1 MKKIFGLNI
10 KVTSENSRLWAGF
23 IRFAVLKEGVNFN
36 IGHNNKKD
44 KKEDDRSGKVE

>member
-23 IRFAVLKEGVNFN
+23 IGFAVCLYVF
-36 IGHNNKKD
+36 I
-44 KKEDDRSGKVE
+44 